1 MQEIKMKVDV
11 FSIFPEMITG
21 YTKQSI
27 LGRSIESGVLEIS
40 VHDLRLATTDKHRT
54 IDDPPFG
61 GGAGMV
67 MMPEPVF
74 KAIEEVKP
82 QRPLIL
88 LGPCGRKFDQRLA
101 DELATLGGFSL
112 LCGRYE
118 GVDERIRT
126 DLCDDEISIGD
137 FVLAGG
143 ELAALTIIETVAR
156 LEPGVL
162 GNESSV
168 MEESFSDGLLE
179 YPQFTRPSSFRGLEV
194 PEVLLS
200 GDHAKIERWRKAAS
214 LAKTLSLRPDLI
226 TLRGGLSEEDEKL
239 LEEFDFNL
247 TL

>member
-1 MQEIKMKVDV
+1 ME
-11 FSIFPEMITG
+11 
-21 YTKQSI
+21 
-27 LGRSIESGVLEIS
+27 
-40 VHDLRLATTDKHRT
+40 A
-54 IDDPPFG
+54 
-61 GGAGMV
+61 
-67 MMPEPVF
+67 
-74 KAIEEVKP
+74 
-82 QRPLIL
+82 QRPLL
-88 LGPCGRKFDQRLA
+88 LIGPSGSIFDKRLA
-101 DELATLGGFSL
+101 DELDALGGFSL

-118 GVDERIRT
+118 GVDERIKT

-156 LEPGVL
+156 LKPGVL
-162 GNESSV
+162 GNESSFK
-168 MEESFSDGLLE
+168 EESFSDGLLE
-179 YPQFTRPSSFRGLEV
+179 YPQFTRPSNFRDLEV

>member
-1 MQEIKMKVDV
+1 MGKIKMKIDV

-27 LGRSIESGVLEIS
+27 LGRSIESGLLEVS
-40 VHDLRLATTDKHRT
+40 VHDLRLATTDIHRT
-54 IDDPPFG
+54 VDDPPFG

-67 MMPEPVF
+67 LMPEPVF
-74 KAIEEVKP
+74 KAVEEVEP
-82 QRPLIL
+82 ERPLIL
-88 LGPCGRKFDQRLA
+88 LGPSGRKFDQKLA
-101 DELATLGGFSL
+101 NELSDLKGFSL

-162 GNESSV
+162 GNEFSA

-179 YPQFTRPSSFRGLEV
+179 YPQFTRPSNFRDLEV
-194 PEVLLS
+194 PEILLS
-200 GDHAKIERWRKAAS
+200 GDHGKIERWRKAAS
-214 LAKTLSLRPDLI
+214 LAKTLSQRPDLI
-226 TLRGGLSEEDEKL
+226 EIRGGLSEDENKL
-239 LEEFDFNL
+239 LEEFGF
-247 TL
+247 

>member
-1 MQEIKMKVDV
+1 MKVDV

-27 LGRSIESGVLEIS
+27 LGRAIESGLLEVS

-74 KAIEEVKP
+74 NAVEEVNP

-88 LGPCGRKFDQRLA
+88 LGPSGRKFDQRLA
-101 DELATLGGFSL
+101 DELGSLEGFSL

-118 GVDERIRT
+118 GVDERIGT

-156 LEPGVL
+156 LKPGVL
-162 GNESSV
+162 GNESSAK
-168 MEESFSDGLLE
+168 EESFSEGLLE
-179 YPQFTRPSSFRGLEV
+179 YPQFTRPSSFRDLEV
-194 PEVLLS
+194 PEILLS

-214 LAKTLSLRPDLI
+214 IAKTLSLRPDLI
-226 TLRGGLSEEDEKL
+226 EIRGGLSEDQNKL
-239 LEEFDFNL
+239 LEEFGF
-247 TL
+247 

>member
-1 MQEIKMKVDV
+1 MKVDV

-27 LGRSIESGVLEIS
+27 LGRSVESGLLEIS

-67 MMPEPVF
+67 LMPEPVF
-74 KAIEEVKP
+74 KAIEEVEP

-88 LGPCGRKFDQRLA
+88 LGPSGRKFDQRLA

-118 GVDERIRT
+118 GVDERIKT

-143 ELAALTIIETVAR
+143 ELAALTIR
-156 LEPGVL
+156 
-162 GNESSV
+162 
-168 MEESFSDGLLE
+168 
-179 YPQFTRPSSFRGLEV
+179 
-194 PEVLLS
+194 
-200 GDHAKIERWRKAAS
+200 
-214 LAKTLSLRPDLI
+214 
-226 TLRGGLSEEDEKL
+226 
-239 LEEFDFNL
+239 
-247 TL
+247 

>member
-1 MQEIKMKVDV
+1 MKVDV

-27 LGRSIESGVLEIS
+27 LGRAIESGLLEVS

-74 KAIEEVKP
+74 NAVEEVDP

-88 LGPCGRKFDQRLA
+88 LGPSGRKFDQRLA
-101 DELATLGGFSL
+101 DELASLGGFSL

-118 GVDERIRT
+118 GVDERIGT

-143 ELAALTIIETVAR
+143 ELAALTVIETVAR
-156 LEPGVL
+156 LKPGVL
-162 GNESSV
+162 GNESSAK
-168 MEESFSDGLLE
+168 EESFSEGLLE
-179 YPQFTRPSSFRGLEV
+179 YPQFTRPSSFRDLEV
-194 PEVLLS
+194 PEILLS

-214 LAKTLSLRPDLI
+214 IAKTLSLRPDLI
-226 TLRGGLSEEDEKL
+226 EIRGGLSEDENKL
-239 LEEFDFNL
+239 LEEFGF
-247 TL
+247 

>member
-1 MQEIKMKVDV
+1 MKIDV

-27 LGRSIESGVLEIS
+27 LGRSLESGLLEIS
-40 VHDLRLATTDKHRT
+40 VHDLRLATSDKHRT

-67 MMPEPVF
+67 LMPEPVF
-74 KAIEEVKP
+74 KAVEEVDP

-88 LGPCGRKFDQRLA
+88 LGPSGRKFDQRLA
-101 DELATLGGFSL
+101 DELVNLGGFSL

-118 GVDERIRT
+118 GVDERIKT

-156 LEPGVL
+156 LKPGVL
-162 GNESSV
+162 GNESSTK
-168 MEESFSDGLLE
+168 EESFSEGLLE
-179 YPQFTRPSSFRGLEV
+179 YPQFTRPSSFRDLEV
-194 PEVLLS
+194 PEILLS

-214 LAKTLSLRPDLI
+214 IAKTLSLRPDLI
-226 TLRGGLSEEDEKL
+226 EIRGGLSEDENKL
-239 LEEFDFNL
+239 LEEFGF
-247 TL
+247 

>member
-1 MQEIKMKVDV
+1 MKVDV

-27 LGRSIESGVLEIS
+27 LGRAIESGLLEVS

-74 KAIEEVKP
+74 NAVEEVDP

-88 LGPCGRKFDQRLA
+88 LGPSGRKFDQRLA
-101 DELATLGGFSL
+101 DELGSLEGFSL

-118 GVDERIRT
+118 GVDERIKT

-162 GNESSV
+162 GNESSAK
-168 MEESFSDGLLE
+168 EESFSEGLLE
-179 YPQFTRPSSFRGLEV
+179 YPQFTRPSSFRDLEV
-194 PEVLLS
+194 PEILLS

-214 LAKTLSLRPDLI
+214 IAKTLSLRPDLI
-226 TLRGGLSEEDEKL
+226 EIRGGLSEDENKL
-239 LEEFDFNL
+239 LEEFGF
-247 TL
+247 

>member
-1 MQEIKMKVDV
+1 MKVDV

-40 VHDLRLATTDKHRT
+40 VHDLRLATSDRHRT

-67 MMPEPVF
+67 LMPEPVF
-74 KAIEEVKP
+74 NAVEEVDP

-88 LGPCGRKFDQRLA
+88 LGPSGRKFDQRLA
-101 DELATLGGFSL
+101 DELASLGGFSL

-118 GVDERIRT
+118 GVDERIKT

-156 LEPGVL
+156 LKPGVL
-162 GNESSV
+162 GNESSAK
-168 MEESFSDGLLE
+168 EESFSEGLLE
-179 YPQFTRPSSFRGLEV
+179 YPQFTRPSSFRDLEV
-194 PEVLLS
+194 PEILLS
-200 GDHAKIERWRKAAS
+200 RDHAKIERWRKAAS
-214 LAKTLSLRPDLI
+214 IAKTLSLRPDLI
-226 TLRGGLSEEDEKL
+226 EIRGGLSEDENKL
-239 LEEFDFNL
+239 LKEFGF
-247 TL
+247 

>member
-1 MQEIKMKVDV
+1 MKVDV

-40 VHDLRLATTDKHRT
+40 VHDLRLATSDKHRT

-67 MMPEPVF
+67 LMPEPVF
-74 KAIEEVKP
+74 KAVEEVDP

-88 LGPCGRKFDQRLA
+88 LGPSGRKFDQKLA
-101 DELATLGGFSL
+101 DELANLGGFSL

-156 LEPGVL
+156 LKPGVL
-162 GNESSV
+162 GNESSAK
-168 MEESFSDGLLE
+168 EESFSEGLLE
-179 YPQFTRPSSFRGLEV
+179 YPQFTRPSSFRDLEV
-194 PEVLLS
+194 PEILLS

-214 LAKTLSLRPDLI
+214 IAKTLSLRPDLI
-226 TLRGGLSEEDEKL
+226 EIRGGLSEDENKL
-239 LEEFDFNL
+239 LEEFGF
-247 TL
+247 

>member
-1 MQEIKMKVDV
+1 MKVDV

-27 LGRSIESGVLEIS
+27 LGRAIESGLLEVS

-74 KAIEEVKP
+74 NAVEEVDP

-88 LGPCGRKFDQRLA
+88 LGPSGRKFDQRLA
-101 DELATLGGFSL
+101 DELGSLEGFSL

-118 GVDERIRT
+118 GVDERIGT

-143 ELAALTIIETVAR
+143 ELAALTVIETVAR
-156 LEPGVL
+156 LKPGVL
-162 GNESSV
+162 GNESSAK
-168 MEESFSDGLLE
+168 EESFSEGLLE

-194 PEVLLS
+194 PEILLS

-214 LAKTLSLRPDLI
+214 IAKTLSLRPDLI
-226 TLRGGLSEEDEKL
+226 EIRGGLSEDENKL
-239 LEEFDFNL
+239 LEEFGF
-247 TL
+247 

>member
-1 MQEIKMKVDV
+1 MKVDV
-11 FSIFPEMITG
+11 FSIFPEMITD

-27 LGRSIESGVLEIS
+27 LGRSIENSIIDIS
-40 VHDLRLATTDKHRT
+40 VHDLRLATSDKHRT
-54 IDDPPFG
+54 IDDSPFG

-74 KAIEEVKP
+74 KAVDEVDP

-88 LGPCGRKFDQRLA
+88 LGPSGRKFDQKLA
-101 DELATLGGFSL
+101 HELASLEGFSF

-143 ELAALTIIETVAR
+143 ELAALMIIEAVAR
-156 LEPGVL
+156 LKPGVL
-162 GNESSV
+162 GNESSAT
-168 MEESFSDGLLE
+168 EESFSEGLLE
-179 YPQFTRPSSFRGLEV
+179 YPHFTRPSNFRDLEV
-194 PEVLLS
+194 PEILLS

-214 LAKTLSLRPDLI
+214 IAKTLSLRPDLI
-226 TLRGGLSEEDEKL
+226 EIRGGLSEDENKL
-239 LEEFDFNL
+239 LKEFGL
-247 TL
+247 

>member
-1 MQEIKMKVDV
+1 MREIKMKIDV

-27 LGRSIESGVLEIS
+27 LGRSIESGLLQIS
-40 VHDLRLATTDKHRT
+40 VHDLRLATSDKHRT

-67 MMPEPVF
+67 LMPEPVF
-74 KAIEEVKP
+74 KAVEEVNP

-88 LGPCGRKFDQRLA
+88 LGPSGRKFNQRLA
-101 DELATLGGFSL
+101 DELVNMEGFSL

-118 GVDERIRT
+118 GVDERIKT

-156 LEPGVL
+156 LKPGVL
-162 GNESSV
+162 GNESSAK
-168 MEESFSDGLLE
+168 EESFSEGLLE
-179 YPQFTRPSSFRGLEV
+179 YPQFTRPSSFRDLEV
-194 PEVLLS
+194 PEILLS

-214 LAKTLSLRPDLI
+214 IAKTLSLRPDLI
-226 TLRGGLSEEDEKL
+226 EIRGGLSEDENKL
-239 LEEFDFNL
+239 LEEFGF
-247 TL
+247 

>member
-1 MQEIKMKVDV
+1 MKIDV

-27 LGRSIESGVLEIS
+27 LGRSIESGVLEVS
-40 VHDLRLATTDKHRT
+40 VHDLRLATSDKHRT
-54 IDDPPFG
+54 IDDSPFG

-67 MMPEPVF
+67 LMPEPVF
-74 KAIEEVKP
+74 KAVEEVEP

-88 LGPCGRKFDQRLA
+88 LGPSGRKFDQKLANELA
-101 DELATLGGFSL
+101 DLKDFSL

-118 GVDERIRT
+118 GVDERIRS

-162 GNESSV
+162 GNEFSAT
-168 MEESFSDGLLE
+168 EESFSDGLLE
-179 YPQFTRPSSFRGLEV
+179 YPQFSRPSNFRDLEV
-194 PEVLLS
+194 PEILLS
-200 GDHAKIERWRKAAS
+200 GDHGKIERWRKAAS
-214 LAKTLSLRPDLI
+214 LSKTLSLRPDLI
-226 TLRGGLSEEDEKL
+226 EIRGGLSQKDKKL
-239 LEEFDFNL
+239 LEEFGF
-247 TL
+247 

>member
-1 MQEIKMKVDV
+1 MKVDV

-21 YTKQSI
+21 YTNQSI
-27 LGRSIESGVLEIS
+27 LGRSVESGLLEIS

-67 MMPEPVF
+67 LMPEPVF
-74 KAIEEVKP
+74 KAIEEVEP

-88 LGPCGRKFDQRLA
+88 LGPSGRKFDQRLA

-118 GVDERIRT
+118 GVDERIKT

-156 LEPGVL
+156 LKPGVL
-162 GNESSV
+162 GNESSFK
-168 MEESFSDGLLE
+168 EESFSDGLLE
-179 YPQFTRPSSFRGLEV
+179 YPQFTRPSNFRGLEV

-226 TLRGGLSEEDEKL
+226 ALRGGLSEEDEKL
-239 LEEFDFNL
+239 LEEFDL
-247 TL
+247 I

>member
-1 MQEIKMKVDV
+1 MKVDV

-27 LGRSIESGVLEIS
+27 LGRAIESGLLEVS

-74 KAIEEVKP
+74 NAVEEVDP

-88 LGPCGRKFDQRLA
+88 LGPSGRKFDQRLA
-101 DELATLGGFSL
+101 DELASLEGFSL

-143 ELAALTIIETVAR
+143 ELAALTVIETVAR
-156 LEPGVL
+156 LKPGVL
-162 GNESSV
+162 GNESSAK
-168 MEESFSDGLLE
+168 EESFSEGLLE
-179 YPQFTRPSSFRGLEV
+179 YPQFTRPSSFRDLEV
-194 PEVLLS
+194 PEILLS

-214 LAKTLSLRPDLI
+214 IAKTLSLRPDLI
-226 TLRGGLSEEDEKL
+226 EIRGGLSEDENKL
-239 LEEFDFNL
+239 LEEFGF
-247 TL
+247 

>member
-1 MQEIKMKVDV
+1 MKVDV

-27 LGRSIESGVLEIS
+27 LGRSVESGLLEIS

-67 MMPEPVF
+67 LMPEPVF
-74 KAIEEVKP
+74 KAIEEVEP

-88 LGPCGRKFDQRLA
+88 LGPSGRKFDQRLA

-118 GVDERIRT
+118 GVDERIKT

-156 LEPGVL
+156 LKPGVL

-168 MEESFSDGLLE
+168 KEESFSDGLLE
-179 YPQFTRPSSFRGLEV
+179 YPQFTRPSNFRGLEV

-226 TLRGGLSEEDEKL
+226 ALRDGLSAEDEKL
-239 LEEFDFNL
+239 LEEFDL
-247 TL
+247 I

>member
-1 MQEIKMKVDV
+1 MKIDV

-27 LGRSIESGVLEIS
+27 LGRSIESGLLEVS
-40 VHDLRLATTDKHRT
+40 VHDLRLATTDIHRT
-54 IDDPPFG
+54 VDDPPFG

-67 MMPEPVF
+67 LMPEPVF
-74 KAIEEVKP
+74 KAVEEVEP
-82 QRPLIL
+82 ERPLIL
-88 LGPCGRKFDQRLA
+88 LGPSGRKFDQKLA
-101 DELATLGGFSL
+101 NELSDLKGFSL

-162 GNESSV
+162 GNEFSAT
-168 MEESFSDGLLE
+168 EESFSDGLLE
-179 YPQFTRPSSFRGLEV
+179 YPQFTRPSNFRDLEV
-194 PEVLLS
+194 PEILLS
-200 GDHAKIERWRKAAS
+200 GDHGKIC
-214 LAKTLSLRPDLI
+214 
-226 TLRGGLSEEDEKL
+226 L
-239 LEEFDFNL
+239 LYTSPSPRD
-247 TL
+247 

>member
-1 MQEIKMKVDV
+1 MKVDV
-11 FSIFPEMITG
+11 FSIFPEMVTG
-21 YTKQSI
+21 YTNQSI
-27 LGRSIESGVLEIS
+27 LGRSIESGILEVS
-40 VHDLRLATTDKHRT
+40 VHDLRLATSDKHRT

-67 MMPEPVF
+67 LMPEPVF
-74 KAIEEVKP
+74 KAVEEVNP

-88 LGPCGRKFDQRLA
+88 LGPSGRKFDQRLA
-101 DELATLGGFSL
+101 NKLSDLEGFSL

-143 ELAALTIIETVAR
+143 ELAALTVIETVAR

-162 GNESSV
+162 GNESSTK
-168 MEESFSDGLLE
+168 EESFSDGLLE
-179 YPQFTRPSSFRGLEV
+179 YPQFTRPSNFRDLEV
-194 PEVLLS
+194 PEILLS
-200 GDHAKIERWRKAAS
+200 GDHGKIERWRKAAS

-226 TLRGGLSEEDEKL
+226 ETRGGLSEEDKKL
-239 LEEFDFNL
+239 LEEYGF
-247 TL
+247 

>member
-1 MQEIKMKVDV
+1 MREIKMKVDV

-27 LGRSIESGVLEIS
+27 LGRAIESGLLEVS

-67 MMPEPVF
+67 KMPEPGFNAV
-74 KAIEEVKP
+74 EEVDP

-88 LGPCGRKFDQRLA
+88 LGPSGRKFDQRLA
-101 DELATLGGFSL
+101 DELGSLEGFSL

-118 GVDERIRT
+118 GVDERIGT

-143 ELAALTIIETVAR
+143 ELAALTVIETVAR
-156 LEPGVL
+156 LKPGVL
-162 GNESSV
+162 GNESSAK
-168 MEESFSDGLLE
+168 EESFSEGLLE
-179 YPQFTRPSSFRGLEV
+179 YPQFTRPSSFRDLEV
-194 PEVLLS
+194 PEILLS

-214 LAKTLSLRPDLI
+214 IAKTLSLRPDLI
-226 TLRGGLSEEDEKL
+226 EIRGGLSEDENKL
-239 LEEFDFNL
+239 LEEFGF
-247 TL
+247 

>member
-1 MQEIKMKVDV
+1 MKIAV

-27 LGRSIESGVLEIS
+27 LGRSIESGLLEVS
-40 VHDLRLATTDKHRT
+40 VHDLRLATTDIHRT
-54 IDDPPFG
+54 VDDPPFG

-67 MMPEPVF
+67 LMPEPVF
-74 KAIEEVKP
+74 KAVEEVEP
-82 QRPLIL
+82 ERPLIL
-88 LGPCGRKFDQRLA
+88 LGPSGRKFDQKLA
-101 DELATLGGFSL
+101 NELSDLKGFSL

-162 GNESSV
+162 GNEFSAT
-168 MEESFSDGLLE
+168 EESFSDGLLE
-179 YPQFTRPSSFRGLEV
+179 YPQFTRPSNFRDLEV
-194 PEVLLS
+194 PEILLS
-200 GDHAKIERWRKAAS
+200 GDHGKIERWRKAAS
-214 LAKTLSLRPDLI
+214 LAKTLSQRPDLI
-226 TLRGGLSEEDEKL
+226 EIRGGLSEDENKL
-239 LEEFDFNL
+239 LEEFGF
-247 TL
+247 